1 MTTVRQLEA
10 QLVTH
15 EAVCAERYTTFIK
28 RVDRLEAIAIG
39 TASTLIVG
47 MAGIIITIILK
58 GV

>member
-39 TASTLIVG
+39 TAGTLIVG